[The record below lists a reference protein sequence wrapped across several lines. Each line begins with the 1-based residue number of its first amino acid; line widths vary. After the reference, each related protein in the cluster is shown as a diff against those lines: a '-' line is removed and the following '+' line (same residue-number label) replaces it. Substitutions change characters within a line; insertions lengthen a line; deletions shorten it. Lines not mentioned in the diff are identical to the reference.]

1 MNASINNDIRNS
13 ANKITDN
20 IRKESAN
27 ISKSAID
34 MGKDIQNN
42 VKDATLKARQIGR
55 RTMSNA
61 EGLVNDTRIRV
72 GNKAN
77 EIQQQAVEMKD
88 QAVGKANELKDQAVL
103 SAKNLKEQAEVAVG
117 IQQEKGLFTR
127 LNPMQ
132 YLKLPTLSN
141 ITSKLSP
148 KNLICGNN
156 TSNNQNKLGLPQMGG
171 NGKESIIELLK
182 YNLEKREKILDIL
195 FEDAMKIVAVKGT
208 VSKNKENRI
217 LKLIHEIDIIK
228 TKLKNIKSGLPK
240 VKKRSMYKKN
250 KTGKKSRKKKSKK
263 RRKYKKKTKKRK

>member
-1 MNASINNDIRNS
+1 MNDSIKTDIRNS

-42 VKDATLKARQIGR
+42 IGYATLKARQIGR

-77 EIQQQAVEMKD
+77 EIQQQAIEMKD

-117 IQQEKGLFTR
+117 IQQEKGLFSS

-195 FEDAMKIVAVKGT
+195 FEDAMKIIAVKGT
-208 VSKNKENRI
+208 VSKNKEKRI

-228 TKLKNIKSGLPK
+228 TKLKTIKSGLPK
-240 VKKRSMYKKN
+240 LKKRSMYKKN
-250 KTGKKSRKKKSKK
+250 KTAKKSRKKKSKK

>member
-1 MNASINNDIRNS
+1 MDAVIKNNIRNS

-20 IRKESAN
+20 VRKESAN

-42 VKDATLKARQIGR
+42 VRDATLKARQIGR

-88 QAVGKANELKDQAVL
+88 QAVVKANELKDQAVL

-141 ITSKLSP
+141 ITNRLSP
-148 KNLICGNN
+148 KNLFCGNN

-228 TKLKNIKSGLPK
+228 TKLKTIKSGLPK
-240 VKKRSMYKKN
+240 VKKRSMKKN